1 MADVTKQS
9 PSLDQYVGGP
19 TDSKLGGNMKPGGFQ
34 RPSGNNNASSNGTVT
49 SDSTVAGKG

>member
-19 TDSKLGGNMKPGGFQ
+19 TDSKLGGGMKPGGFN
-34 RPSGNNNASSNGTVT
+34 RVSGNDNASSDAKVT
-49 SDSTVAGKG
+49 PDSSVAGQG